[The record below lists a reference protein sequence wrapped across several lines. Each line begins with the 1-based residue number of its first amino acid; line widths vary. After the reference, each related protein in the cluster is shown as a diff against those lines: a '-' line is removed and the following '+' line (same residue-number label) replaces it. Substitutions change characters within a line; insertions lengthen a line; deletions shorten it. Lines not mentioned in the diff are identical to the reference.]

1 MQAAGVGGKTLHRSG
16 DTIRRRHARDRRT
29 IEVGVILTVH
39 DRPATRQR
47 TSTISKRVRRKC
59 GVNERAKEKACQ
71 DEDCVPRWAPIS
83 PEKRAAPCFG
93 TSECG
98 MISWIFANAFKEQLV
113 PNIKAAIKWTRA
125 SEKRRKRNL
134 SAKTKL
140 KTLVKK
146 AGAENAD
153 LGAVTTASSALDK
166 AAARGIIHKNKAAR
180 QKSRMAKKTT
190 KKA

>member
-1 MQAAGVGGKTLHRSG
+1 
-16 DTIRRRHARDRRT
+16 
-29 IEVGVILTVH
+29 
-39 DRPATRQR
+39 
-47 TSTISKRVRRKC
+47 
-59 GVNERAKEKACQ
+59 
-71 DEDCVPRWAPIS
+71 
-83 PEKRAAPCFG
+83 
-93 TSECG
+93 
-98 MISWIFANAFKEQLV
+98 MISWIFISAMKEQLV

-146 AGAENAD
+146 AGVETAD
-153 LGAVTTASSALDK
+153 AAAVKTASVALDK

-180 QKSRMAKKTT
+180 QKSRLAKKTA